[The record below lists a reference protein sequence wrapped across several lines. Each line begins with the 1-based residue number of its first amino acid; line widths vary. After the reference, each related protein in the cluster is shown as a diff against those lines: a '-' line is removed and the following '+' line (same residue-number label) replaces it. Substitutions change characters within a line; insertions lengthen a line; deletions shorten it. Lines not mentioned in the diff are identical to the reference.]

1 MKRKT
6 AKANVRTRTRLLSLL
21 LAVLMTFFCFPVT
34 ALGTDEAEGADN
46 TAQENT
52 QSAANT
58 AEEGEFFGEV
68 EEFIPWELELE
79 EGDLDLL
86 TLKTAELDPSEKPEI
101 ISASL
106 IEEKQH
112 VNRLYEQEPD
122 VFTIMFQNRDGGK
135 TVYVFSHPV
144 KTVSP
149 SGVYTD
155 MTAAQIQAAVNSTAA
170 STNAT
175 GIASSSLSLTASGS
189 KMQIALGSDFIKS
202 RLGNLDAEKPI
213 MSYNIGEL
221 VIFKARASTLTNGI
235 SDITYDV
242 TDEAREWATPGSEVP
257 KFTFVPEISDTQIE
271 ADDNVSL
278 GGSVGIITPTVEEE
292 IVVMSLTVS
301 DFAGECAIKGEGTD
315 KYLRYRNNTL
325 SMLGMISSPYSKWLV
340 SYHGSN
346 HYSFTPLSKQNC
358 VMIYDDENSEISFV
372 SNYFNDEQEAE
383 ISYWNIEGTEHESEY
398 NFKHCNTGKYLTESL
413 NGSSSEKS
421 IWSFSNRST
430 SCVLLQS
437 VSIGSETVFL
447 WSGDELNVS
456 DLNMNLHPINASYT
470 DVNSYFTFYSTD
482 TSVLSYEDGYFCSYS
497 SGVVQI
503 YGEYLFNDDIV
514 SNTITVIVSDDYDIT
529 SGAVYLIRP
538 YETTIDSNT
547 KLLTMN
553 INSNSLSL
561 SGWDSRWKTSS
572 QAFTITESEPH
583 TYLISA
589 ILAMDQYDTANFSVP
604 HNETGYT
611 GSYDSINKLVKNN
624 TLSMTSNFQPSLTN
638 QVNSSNQSVIT
649 ATEKWYIYVKNSK
662 YYIVNASQNA
672 TYYFSHSNNSVEITT
687 EALANG
693 WSITPF
699 GIDAP
704 LIKQV
709 TDYFCGVATTLQ
721 VLCAINL
728 PGYTGVFDLGDAMWE
743 LNDAYDMTTYKGGT
757 RAGKV
762 LQALDA
768 KVGVGKYLKI
778 DRSSLNIGVNNN
790 ETLKNALLT
799 SFSNGSPVI
808 ANVWGKNLSYIN
820 NDPAYLKHFIC
831 VMGYDEL
838 TGNVI
843 VSDCSFV
850 NTDSGG
856 IRPHGIHIITLDN
869 LASSINGGIHY
880 RATI

>member
-6 AKANVRTRTRLLSLL
+6 AKANVKTRTRLFSLL
-21 LAVLMTFFCFPVT
+21 LAVLMTLFCFHVT
-34 ALGTDEAEGADN
+34 ALGGGESDSESASVVPDAEQNSAGTASDE
-46 TAQENT
+46 
-52 QSAANT
+52 
-58 AEEGEFFGEV
+58 EFFGEV

-101 ISASL
+101 ISYAL

-155 MTAAQIQAAVNSTAA
+155 MTAAQIQAAVNSTSA

-189 KMQIALGSDFIKS
+189 KMQIDLGSDFIKS

-213 MSYNIGEL
+213 MSYNIGEF

-292 IVVMSLTVS
+292 IVVMSTTTS
-301 DFAGECAIKGEGTD
+301 NIAGEYSIKSTSD
-315 KYLRYRNNTL
+315 NKYIMFNPSVGLLTSPAL
-325 SMLGMISSPYSKWLV
+325 SAPYCKW
-340 SYHGSN
+340 
-346 HYSFTPLSKQNC
+346 
-358 VMIYDDENSEISFV
+358 
-372 SNYFNDEQEAE
+372 YFQ
-383 ISYWNIEGTEHESEY
+383 
-398 NFKHCNTGKYLTESL
+398 YL
-413 NGSSSEKS
+413 GSSGYRIIPMARQDLCLSYFDGEMTFLGAEDPDGS
-421 IWSFSNRST
+421 IWSLSAEGVNTFSFFIGDNYLSNTLEMLPESEDIPFAWLLSNPCDEILLT
-430 SCVLLQS
+430 SMSISNIMIEPGQ
-437 VSIGSETVFL
+437 SIGVPEITKNSDITAYTSSDEYFEWVSLDSENIGYNIDDGF
-447 WSGDELNVS
+447 
-456 DLNMNLHPINASYT
+456 Y
-470 DVNSYFTFYSTD
+470 VNETY
-482 TSVLSYEDGYFCSYS
+482 
-497 SGVVQI
+497 GVYRI
-503 YGEYLFNDDIV
+503 YCRYKFNPTII
-514 SNTITVIVSDDYDIT
+514 SNTAVIIISDDYDIT

-538 YETTIDSNT
+538 YQTTIDSST
-547 KLLTMN
+547 KLLTMSVGSD
-553 INSNSLSL
+553 SNSLSL
-561 SGWDSRWKTSS
+561 SGWNSLWEEKS
-572 QAFTITESEPH
+572 QAFTVTEADPH

-589 ILAMDQYDTANFSVP
+589 ILAMDQYDTANISVP
-604 HNETGYT
+604 RNETGYT

>member
-1 MKRKT
+1 MKHKT

-101 ISASL
+101 ISYAL

-213 MSYNIGEL
+213 MSYNIGEF

-292 IVVMSLTVS
+292 IVVMSLAYSLAAGQYSMKSIS
-301 DFAGECAIKGEGTD
+301 DGKFLFATTTERILTGSTLYVPDGKWHFQYLSNGKYYIKPLARQNMFLSYYEDSLCLLPQADNEDEPQPTMW
-315 KYLRYRNNTL
+315 TL
-325 SMLGMISSPYSKWLV
+325 NLQSNSTGYIHTSDSMYISSGLNMVPGVEENISMWQLGNHDDAELVRSITRSNIMISPGESVDVPVIAKSPDVTAYTS
-340 SYHGSN
+340 
-346 HYSFTPLSKQNC
+346 
-358 VMIYDDENSEISFV
+358 
-372 SNYFNDEQEAE
+372 NDEYFEWVSLDSE
-383 ISYWNIEGTEHESEY
+383 NIGY
-398 NFKHCNTGKYLTESL
+398 NIDDGFYVN
-413 NGSSSEKS
+413 
-421 IWSFSNRST
+421 
-430 SCVLLQS
+430 
-437 VSIGSETVFL
+437 ET
-447 WSGDELNVS
+447 
-456 DLNMNLHPINASYT
+456 Y
-470 DVNSYFTFYSTD
+470 
-482 TSVLSYEDGYFCSYS
+482 
-497 SGVVQI
+497 GVYRI
-503 YGEYLFNDDIV
+503 YCRYKFNPEIV
-514 SNTITVIVSDDYDIT
+514 SNTAVIIISDDYDIT

-538 YETTIDSNT
+538 YETTIDSST
-547 KLLTMN
+547 KLLTMSVGS
-553 INSNSLSL
+553 NSNSLSL
-561 SGWDSRWKTSS
+561 SGWETDWHDSS
-572 QAFTITESEPH
+572 QAFTITDVGS
-583 TYLISA
+583 YAYKISA
-589 ILAMDQYDTANFSVP
+589 ILSTNQYNVTFDSSDLP
-604 HNETGYT
+604 YDNEYLLP
-611 GSYDSINKLVKNN
+611 NKNTLSN
-624 TLSMTSNFQPSLTN
+624 TLSMTNDRTLQLHSY
-638 QVNSSNQSVIT
+638 T
-649 ATEKWYIYVKNSK
+649 AVATQKWYIYFKNDECHF
-662 YYIVNASQNA
+662 VNASFTSYNLLYSSA
-672 TYYFSHSNNSVEITT
+672 NNSVFVTNTNTNQSWYITR
-687 EALANG
+687 
-693 WSITPF
+693 I
-699 GIDAP
+699 GIDVP
-704 LIKQV
+704 CIKQI
-709 TDYFCGVATTLQ
+709 TDYYCGVASTLQ
-721 VLCAINL
+721 VIYGINSSKANTLGNNLCEQLYTLAGEDHMNVSAGSSASYTAI
-728 PGYTGVFDLGDAMWE
+728 
-743 LNDAYDMTTYKGGT
+743 
-757 RAGKV
+757 
-762 LQALDA
+762 
-768 KVGVGKYLKI
+768 
-778 DRSSLNIGVNNN
+778 
-790 ETLKNALLT
+790 KNALKNILNTDYSDQYFKTT
-799 SFSNGSPVI
+799 SVISSRIIGSINKGYPLI
-808 ANVWGKNLSYIN
+808 AKVESRKLSYYPDSYAYNPN
-820 NDPAYLKHFIC
+820 NQTYGKHYIC
-831 VMGYDEL
+831 IMGYDIK
-838 TGNVI
+838 TDKVI
-843 VSDCSFV
+843 INDCNYNDNYF
-850 NTDSGG
+850 G
-856 IRPHGIHIITLDN
+856 IRAITFNDLYN
-869 LASSINGGIHY
+869 AETVLFHY
-880 RATI
+880 SYYNS

>member
-1 MKRKT
+1 M
-6 AKANVRTRTRLLSLL
+6 
-21 LAVLMTFFCFPVT
+21 
-34 ALGTDEAEGADN
+34 
-46 TAQENT
+46 
-52 QSAANT
+52 
-58 AEEGEFFGEV
+58 

-101 ISASL
+101 ISYAL

-155 MTAAQIQAAVNSTAA
+155 MTAAQIQAAVNSTSA

-213 MSYNIGEL
+213 MSYNIGEF

-437 VSIGSETVFL
+437 VSIGSGTVFL

-456 DLNMNLHPINASYT
+456 DLNMNLQPINASYT

-538 YETTIDSNT
+538 YSSNINEDTPLLTRSIESNT
-547 KLLTMN
+547 NKAV
-553 INSNSLSL
+553 LSL
-561 SGWDSRWKTSS
+561 MQWANLKTNTIADTYKWNTIS
-572 QAFTITESEPH
+572 QAFSITSVGTN
-583 TYLISA
+583 TYKISA
-589 ILAMDQYDTANFSVP
+589 ILN
-604 HNETGYT
+604 
-611 GSYDSINKLVKNN
+611 
-624 TLSMTSNFQPSLTN
+624 TN
-638 QVNSSNQSVIT
+638 QYGAQFDVNDLPYTAAYTLPDKDQQTNTITLTSSNNVDLSSYSGTSTQ
-649 ATEKWYIYVKNSK
+649 KWYIYKNNSRF
-662 YYIVNASQNA
+662 YIVNSGNIEYKLAYNYTTVSASTSASEWDISYCGIDTPCIKQTTKNYCSVA
-672 TYYFSHSNNSVEITT
+672 STLQILYSIKHPNYSGNIDLPTTMNLLNTVNPNSPMIQDGVGSAGRILNTLNLLTFSGKYANRTDVKNNSTLLKQAILTSLNNNSPAIINVKNNDLAYYPGNDSTT
-687 EALANG
+687 ARHYICVIG
-693 WSITPF
+693 YDS
-699 GIDAP
+699 
-704 LIKQV
+704 K
-709 TDYFCGVATTLQ
+709 TDYVILSDCIYVPNRFG
-721 VLCAINL
+721 
-728 PGYTGVFDLGDAMWE
+728 
-743 LNDAYDMTTYKGGT
+743 
-757 RAGKV
+757 
-762 LQALDA
+762 
-768 KVGVGKYLKI
+768 
-778 DRSSLNIGVNNN
+778 LNIIHIDD
-790 ETLKNALLT
+790 LA
-799 SFSNGSPVI
+799 SAI
-808 ANVWGKNLSYIN
+808 
-820 NDPAYLKHFIC
+820 
-831 VMGYDEL
+831 
-838 TGNVI
+838 
-843 VSDCSFV
+843 
-850 NTDSGG
+850 SGG
-856 IRPHGIHIITLDN
+856 GIV
-869 LASSINGGIHY
+869 Y
-880 RATI
+880 CVQP